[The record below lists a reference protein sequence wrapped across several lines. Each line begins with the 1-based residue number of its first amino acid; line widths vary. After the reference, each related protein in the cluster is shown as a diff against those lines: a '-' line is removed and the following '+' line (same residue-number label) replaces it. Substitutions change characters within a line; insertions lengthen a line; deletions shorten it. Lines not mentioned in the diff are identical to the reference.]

1 MLLSHVG
8 NGLHIN
14 ILYLVQCI
22 KINIERILFQSIKG
36 LDSWDGQS
44 PPTARTYKGKPVI
57 ALQDVL
63 GRTDGKDYPN
73 FGPYSKHKQ
82 ATITNANS
90 KRSDLLGNNEILN
103 INRPANAPDK
113 TIPSVSDVIGRALDH
128 IGTYSDLDNRL
139 EFCFKELG

>member
-1 MLLSHVG
+1 M
-8 NGLHIN
+8 
-14 ILYLVQCI
+14 
-22 KINIERILFQSIKG
+22 FQSING

-82 ATITNANS
+82 ETITNANS

-139 EFCFKELG
+139 EFCIKELG